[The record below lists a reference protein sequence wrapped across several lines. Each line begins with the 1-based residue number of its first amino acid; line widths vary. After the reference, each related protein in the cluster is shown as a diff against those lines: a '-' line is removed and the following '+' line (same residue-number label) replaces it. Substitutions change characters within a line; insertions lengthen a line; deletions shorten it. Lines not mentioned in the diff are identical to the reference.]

1 MDSVIETPIS
11 HALEQAASSV
21 ITKVGPLSVPP
32 YISFATADEA
42 GLKAGVRF
50 AASTVDEADATKTG
64 ANDALAACA
73 HCFSTFQ
80 EAYATSAQMA
90 CGSISADMASVTKA
104 MSTTT
109 MLIRLVSELQINLD
123 DPACKFLPA
132 YSGPEKSRVTLRMLL
147 RHRAGSYECQPFFC
161 ASTSREETLRLAQQT
176 PLRYVPDTKE
186 SYSDID
192 FILLGAIIE
201 RITGLRLDQAFSEL
215 VAHPLQ
221 LRHTTYAHPNT
232 RTECLPSAFDDS
244 VEISRINATAE
255 PVCPTVIDT
264 PLTPPLYHHMVRGV
278 VHDANTRFSLNGISG
293 HAGLFST
300 LEDMLIWGMALSEY
314 TDHADL
320 WNPEVC
326 KSFFTIG
333 PDDDQA
339 LGFWAMKLQVGN
351 TEYPL
356 MWHPGFTGTSVGF
369 IPGQHTAFALIT
381 NRLMVSGPRCITNTM
396 FKAALSAMGYE
407 PVSQ

>member
-11 HALEQAASSV
+11 RALKQAASSV
-21 ITKVGPLSVPP
+21 ITKVGPSSVPP
-32 YISFATADEA
+32 YISFAIENET
-42 GLKAGVRF
+42 GLKAGTHF
-50 AASTVDEADATKTG
+50 AASTMDGTDATNTG

-73 HCFSTFQ
+73 RCFSTFQ

-90 CGSISADMASVTKA
+90 CGSVSADMASVTKA

-109 MLIRLVSELQINLD
+109 MLIRLVSESQINLD
-123 DPACKFLPA
+123 DPACKFLPS
-132 YSGPEKSRVTLRMLL
+132 YSGLEKSRVTLRMLL

-161 ASTSREETLRLAQQT
+161 ASTSREETLLLAQQA
-176 PLRYVPDTKE
+176 PLRYAPDTKE

-201 RITGLRLDQAFSEL
+201 RVTGMRLDQAFSEL
-215 VAHPLQ
+215 VARPLH
-221 LRHTTYAHPNT
+221 LRYTTYAHPST

-244 VEISRINATAE
+244 VEISRIDNTAE

-278 VHDANTRFSLNGISG
+278 VHDANTRFSLDGISG

-300 LEDMLIWGMALSEY
+300 LEDMIIWGMALSDY
-314 TDHADL
+314 TEHANL
-320 WNPEVC
+320 WNPKVC
-326 KSFFTIG
+326 ESFFTTG
-333 PDDDQA
+333 PDNDQA

-351 TEYPL
+351 MEYPL

-381 NRLMVSGPRCITNTM
+381 NRLMVSGPHCITNTM
-396 FKAALSAMGYE
+396 FKATLSSMGYE
-407 PVSQ
+407 PVPQ